1 MLLAEPILVPEAVT
15 NGGRPEP
22 RVGDF
27 REGVVMTRFLSHTC
41 LTAGPDGTLEPFSE
55 ELPEPVESSPSSP

>member
-1 MLLAEPILVPEAVT
+1 
-15 NGGRPEP
+15 
-22 RVGDF
+22 
-27 REGVVMTRFLSHTC
+27 MTRFLSHIC